1 MKGEVL
7 LLEKSI
13 VYHDVT
19 ETLSLSFFFSIFT
32 SFLVSITYDVMP

>member
-19 ETLSLSFFFSIFT
+19 ETLSLSFFFLSLLL
-32 SFLVSITYDVMP
+32 FL